1 MPIVERALQKALEEA
16 TVSDKGRSAEILI
29 HDGPLRQTILALKS
43 GQVLAEH
50 NSPPAASM
58 YLLRGRVLVT
68 GQDQSE
74 VTAGEIVALTHVRHG
89 VEALEDS
96 VFLLTTVTSQ
106 SGDSHGADPAKK
118 ATNNT

>member
-1 MPIVERALQKALEEA
+1 MTNVESALTKALEEA
-16 TVSDKGRSAEILI
+16 MANDKGRFAEILV
-29 HDGPLRQTILALKS
+29 HDGPLRQTVMGLKA
-43 GQVLAEH
+43 GAVLAEH

-58 YLLRGRVLVT
+58 YLVRGRVRVT

-74 VTAGEIVALTHVRHG
+74 VTAGEITALTHVRHG

-106 SGDSHGADPAKK
+106 AGGSHGDSPQESHD
-118 ATNNT
+118 

>member
-1 MPIVERALQKALEEA
+1 MPIVELAVAKALEEA
-16 TVSDKGRSAEILI
+16 AINDKGRSAEILI
-29 HDGPLRQTILALKS
+29 HDGPLRQTVLGLKA

-58 YLLRGRVLVT
+58 YVLRGRVRIT

-74 VTAGEIVALTHVRHG
+74 VAAGEIIVLTHVRHG
-89 VEALEDS
+89 VEALDDS

-106 SGDSHGADPAKK
+106 PGDSHGATPHQ
-118 ATNNT
+118 NHHE

>member
-1 MPIVERALQKALEEA
+1 MPIVETVAKNVLKEA
-16 TVSDKGRSAEILI
+16 SSNDKGRSAELVI
-29 HDGPLRQTILALKS
+29 HDGPLRQTVLGLTS

-58 YLLRGRVLVT
+58 YLLQGRVRVT

-74 VTAGEIVALTHVRHG
+74 VVAGEIVVLTHVRHG

-106 SGDSHGADPAKK
+106 AGDSYGNSPNHEQHA
-118 ATNNT
+118 

>member
-1 MPIVERALQKALEEA
+1 MPIMEPAITKALEGA
-16 TVSDKGRSAEILI
+16 IASDKGRFAEILV
-29 HDGPLRQTILALKS
+29 HDGPLRQTIIGLRA

-58 YLLRGRVLVT
+58 YLLRGQVRIT

-74 VTAGEIVALTHVRHG
+74 VAAGEIVALTHVRHG

-106 SGDSHGADPAKK
+106 TGGSHGDRPQEGHHQ
-118 ATNNT
+118 

>member
-1 MPIVERALQKALEEA
+1 MTIVESALTAALEEA
-16 TVSDKGRSAEILI
+16 VANDKGRSAKILV
-29 HDGPLRQTILALKS
+29 HDGPLRQSIIGLRA

-58 YLLRGRVLVT
+58 YVLRGRVRVT

-74 VTAGEIVALTHVRHG
+74 VVAGELVALTHVRHG
-89 VEALEDS
+89 VEALEDA

-106 SGDSHGADPAKK
+106 AGDSHGEAPRDAI
-118 ATNNT
+118 

>member
-1 MPIVERALQKALEEA
+1 MPNVEMAAAKALQEA
-16 TVSDKGRSAEILI
+16 ATTDKGRSATILV
-29 HDGPLRQTILALKS
+29 HDGPLRQTILGLKA

-58 YLLRGRVLVT
+58 YLLHGRVRVT

-74 VTAGEIVALTHVRHG
+74 VATGEIVALTHVRHG

-106 SGDSHGADPAKK
+106 AGDSHGASPAGKHSS
-118 ATNNT
+118 

>member
-1 MPIVERALQKALEEA
+1 MPIVEVAATQALKDASA
-16 TVSDKGRSAEILI
+16 SDKGRSAELLV
-29 HDGPLRQTILALKS
+29 HDGPLRQTILGLKA

-58 YLLRGRVLVT
+58 YLRRGRVRVT

-74 VTAGEIVALTHVRHG
+74 VVAGEIVALTHVRHG
-89 VEALEDS
+89 GQVSEDS

-106 SGDSHGADPAKK
+106 SGDSHGNSPDQEHQG
-118 ATNNT
+118 

>member
-1 MPIVERALQKALEEA
+1 MPNVERAAAKALQEA
-16 TVSDKGRSAEILI
+16 ATTEKGRSAAILI
-29 HDGPLRQTILALKS
+29 HDGPLRQTILGLKA

-50 NSPPAASM
+50 NSPPAASL
-58 YLLRGRVLVT
+58 YLLQGRVRVT

-74 VTAGEIVALTHVRHG
+74 VGTGEIVALTHVRHG

-106 SGDSHGADPAKK
+106 AGDSHGGDPAGKRS
-118 ATNNT
+118 

>member
-1 MPIVERALQKALEEA
+1 MTIVESALTTALEEA
-16 TVSDKGRSAEILI
+16 ITSDKGRSAKILV
-29 HDGPLRQTILALKS
+29 HDGPLRQTVIGLRA

-58 YLLRGRVLVT
+58 YVLRGRVRVT

-74 VTAGEIVALTHVRHG
+74 VDAGEIVALTHVRHG

-106 SGDSHGADPAKK
+106 AGNSHGEASNQEPTSSA
-118 ATNNT
+118 

>member
-1 MPIVERALQKALEEA
+1 MTLVEKALSTALEEA
-16 TVSDKGRSAEILI
+16 VASEKGRSAKILV
-29 HDGPLRQTILALKS
+29 HDGPLRQTVIGLRA
-43 GQVLAEH
+43 GQILAEH

-58 YLLRGRVLVT
+58 YVLLGRVRVT

-74 VTAGEIVALTHVRHG
+74 VVAGEMVVLTHVRHG

-106 SGDSHGADPAKK
+106 PGDSHGERA
-118 ATNNT
+118 NEVHSE